1 MLLSIFSKTSPLHDG
16 ATIVSGN
23 IIIRAATMLPID
35 SEVEDYQLGARH
47 KAAVGITK
55 VSDAVA
61 VVVSEE
67 RKVISLVIEGKVEPD
82 LETEELKFHLLN
94 QLTKK
99 VDVKN
104 KVGNVLPKLP
114 QRNNQQDNIQKHD
127 NRNKFDGGR
136 K

>member
-1 MLLSIFSKTSPLHDG
+1 
-16 ATIVSGN
+16 
-23 IIIRAATMLPID
+23 MLPID